1 MIQVVSQKLLRR
13 LSDEGSRSTK
23 LVPLHIGMLGSGIVR
38 LQNTLSGSTKET
50 SRIVAAEVAEEL
62 YSDLKQKKFLD
73 DVPRAKTFIF
83 FAEKLINQQR
93 RLAGKTRSVAFA
105 SDDEKLLKR
114 KNDGIIDYFY
124 ERDISLIR
132 TSDITEYF
140 NVLDDNRDKPLSASS
155 KNKHNIIIKK
165 VLRLAYDDGVIQT
178 IPPSPKIE
186 RKDNPRISF
195 SEDQYSKF
203 LKGTKEAISRQDSI
217 RGNVIS
223 DEFYYFALLI
233 VHSYLR
239 PTRTEAFGI
248 KHDDIEI
255 KDNPPHIQLDVD
267 GKTGRRLSASTEY
280 GVEFYQKL
288 KECNPDFNSPNDYI
302 FLPKMKNRETAA
314 RIGQRFFNH
323 VVEQENLKFDKD
335 GNPRSFYS
343 LRHYALQ
350 TRLRK
355 SGGAINIY
363 EFAKNA
369 QTLCLSPIGRTQ
381 FFLLFTDITT
391 DYSLTAISMT
401 ICLDDGFAEDIIL

>member
-1 MIQVVSQKLLRR
+1 MGSDSSRFAKTAKKTVRRGVSLYKVGASPYWYARIWN
-13 LSDEGSRSTK
+13 SSTAK
-23 LVPLHIGMLGSGIVR
+23 YIVR
-38 LQNTLSGSTKET
+38 STKET

-124 ERDISLIR
+124 KRDISLIR

-239 PTRTEAFGI
+239 PTKTEAFGL
-248 KHDDIEI
+248 KHDDMEI

-267 GKTGRRLSASTEY
+267 GKTGRRLSSSTEY
-280 GVEFYQKL
+280 GVEIYQKL
-288 KECNPDFNSPNDYI
+288 KRCNPERNSPNDFI
-302 FLPKMKNRETAA
+302 FLPKMKNRETAV

-369 QTLCLSPIGRTQ
+369 GTSVNQLEIFYLKFMERSPAQIKNLQT
-381 FFLLFTDITT
+381 
-391 DYSLTAISMT
+391 
-401 ICLDDGFAEDIIL
+401 FASE

>member
-1 MIQVVSQKLLRR
+1 MS
-13 LSDEGSRSTK
+13 SDSSRSAKTANK
-23 LVPLHIGMLGSGIVR
+23 TVRQGVSLYKVGASPYWYARIWNRSTAKYIVR
-38 LQNTLSGSTKET
+38 STKET

-73 DVPRAKTFIF
+73 DIPRAKTFIF

-114 KNDGIIDYFY
+114 KNNGIIDYFY
-124 ERDISLIR
+124 KRDISLIR
-132 TSDITEYF
+132 TSDITKSF
-140 NVLDDNRDKPLSASS
+140 NVLDDNRDKALSASS

-165 VLRLAYDDGVIQT
+165 FLRLAYDDGVIQT
-178 IPPSPKIE
+178 IPPSPKIK

-195 SEDQYSKF
+195 SEDQYSSF
-203 LKGTKEAISRQDSI
+203 LKGIKEAISRQDSI
-217 RGNVIS
+217 RGNVIC
-223 DEFYYFALLI
+223 DEFYYFSLLV

-239 PTRTEAFGI
+239 PTRTEAFGL
-248 KHDDIEI
+248 KPGDIEI

-369 QTLCLSPIGRTQ
+369 GTSVNQLERFYLKFMERSPAQIKNLQT
-381 FFLLFTDITT
+381 
-391 DYSLTAISMT
+391 
-401 ICLDDGFAEDIIL
+401 FASE

>member
-1 MIQVVSQKLLRR
+1 MSVDSSRFAKTAKKTVRRGVSLYKVEASPYWYARIWN
-13 LSDEGSRSTK
+13 SSVGK
-23 LVPLHIGMLGSGIVR
+23 YIVR
-38 LQNTLSGSTKET
+38 STKET
-50 SRIVAAEVAEEL
+50 SRLVAAEVAEEL

-73 DVPRAKTFIF
+73 EVPRTKTFIY
-83 FAEKLINQQR
+83 FAEKLIKQQR
-93 RLAGKTRSVAFA
+93 RLAGKTRSSAFA

-114 KNDGIIDYFY
+114 NGDGIIDYFY
-124 ERDISLIR
+124 KRDITLIR

-140 NVLDDNRDKPLSASS
+140 NVLDDNRTKPLSASS

-165 VLRLAYDDGVIQT
+165 VLRLAYDDGVLQT

-186 RKDNPRISF
+186 RKDNPRVSF
-195 SEDQYSKF
+195 SEEQYSSF
-203 LKGTKEAISRQDSI
+203 LKGISSAIKRKDTV

-223 DEFYYFALLI
+223 DEFYYFVLLL
-233 VHSYLR
+233 VHSYVR
-239 PTRTEAFGI
+239 PTRTEAFGL
-248 KHDDIEI
+248 KHHDIEI

-267 GKTGRRLSASTEY
+267 GKTGKRLSASTEY
-280 GVEFYQKL
+280 GVELYQKL
-288 KECNPDFNSPNDYI
+288 KACNPDYNSPEDYI
-302 FLPKMKNRETAA
+302 FLPKIKNRETAT

-323 VVEQENLKFDKD
+323 VVEQENLKFDKN

-369 QTLCLSPIGRTQ
+369 GTSVNQLERFYLKFMERSPAQIKNLQT
-381 FFLLFTDITT
+381 
-391 DYSLTAISMT
+391 
-401 ICLDDGFAEDIIL
+401 FASE

>member
-1 MIQVVSQKLLRR
+1 MSVDSSRFAKTAKKTVRRGVSLYKVEASPYWYARIWN
-13 LSDEGSRSTK
+13 SSVGK
-23 LVPLHIGMLGSGIVR
+23 YIVR
-38 LQNTLSGSTKET
+38 STKET
-50 SRIVAAEVAEEL
+50 SRLVAAEVAEEL

-73 DVPRAKTFIF
+73 EVPRTKTFIY
-83 FAEKLINQQR
+83 FAEKLIKQQR
-93 RLAGKTRSVAFA
+93 RLAGKTRSSAFA

-114 KNDGIIDYFY
+114 NGDGIIDYFY
-124 ERDISLIR
+124 KRDITLIR

-140 NVLDDNRDKPLSASS
+140 NVLDDNRTKPLSASS

-165 VLRLAYDDGVIQT
+165 VLRLAYDDGVLQT

-186 RKDNPRISF
+186 RKDNPRVSF
-195 SEDQYSKF
+195 SEEQYSSF
-203 LKGTKEAISRQDSI
+203 LKGISSAIKRKDTV

-223 DEFYYFALLI
+223 DEFYYFVLLL
-233 VHSYLR
+233 VHSYVR
-239 PTRTEAFGI
+239 PTRTEAFGL
-248 KHDDIEI
+248 KHHDIEI

-267 GKTGRRLSASTEY
+267 GKTGKRLSASTEY
-280 GVEFYQKL
+280 GVELYQKL
-288 KECNPDFNSPNDYI
+288 KACNPDYNSPEDYI
-302 FLPKMKNRETAA
+302 FLPKIKNRETAT

-323 VVEQENLKFDKD
+323 VVEKENLKFDKD

-369 QTLCLSPIGRTQ
+369 GTSVNQLERFYLKFMERSPAQIKNLQT
-381 FFLLFTDITT
+381 
-391 DYSLTAISMT
+391 
-401 ICLDDGFAEDIIL
+401 FASE

>member
-1 MIQVVSQKLLRR
+1 MSSASSRFIKTAKKTVRRGVSLYKVGASPYWYARIWNN
-13 LSDEGSRSTK
+13 SAGKYIVRSTK
-23 LVPLHIGMLGSGIVR
+23 E
-38 LQNTLSGSTKET
+38 K

-62 YSDLKQKKFLD
+62 FADLKQKNFLD
-73 DVPRAKTFIF
+73 EVPRTRTFIY

-93 RLAGKTRSVAFA
+93 RLSGRTRSAAFA
-105 SDDEKLLKR
+105 PDDEKLLKR
-114 KNDGIIDYFY
+114 NGDGIIDYFY
-124 ERDISLIR
+124 KRDITTIR

-140 NVLDDNRDKPLSASS
+140 NVLDDNRIKPLSASS

-186 RKDNPRISF
+186 RKDNPRVSF
-195 SEDQYSKF
+195 SEEQYSCF
-203 LKGTKEAISRQDSI
+203 LKGITTAINRQDI
-217 RGNVIS
+217 VRGNVIS
-223 DEFYYFALLI
+223 DEFYYFVLLL

-239 PTRTEAFGI
+239 PTRTEAFGL
-248 KHDDIEI
+248 KHQDIEI
-255 KDNPPHIQLDVD
+255 KDNPPHVQLDVN
-267 GKTGRRLSASTEY
+267 GKTGRRLSSSTEY

-288 KECNPDFNSPNDYI
+288 KACNPDYNSPKDYI
-302 FLPKMKNRETAA
+302 FLPKMKNRETAT

-323 VVEQENLKFDKD
+323 VVEQEDLKFDKD

-369 QTLCLSPIGRTQ
+369 GTSVNQLERFYLKFMERSPAQIKNLQT
-381 FFLLFTDITT
+381 
-391 DYSLTAISMT
+391 
-401 ICLDDGFAEDIIL
+401 FASE

>member
-1 MIQVVSQKLLRR
+1 MSVDSSRFAKTAKKTVRRGVSLYKVGASPYWYVRIWN
-13 LSDEGSRSTK
+13 SSEGK
-23 LVPLHIGMLGSGIVR
+23 YIVR
-38 LQNTLSGSTKET
+38 STKET
-50 SRIVAAEVAEEL
+50 SRLVAAEVAEEL

-73 DVPRAKTFIF
+73 EVPRTKTFIY
-83 FAEKLINQQR
+83 FAEKLIKQQR
-93 RLAGKTRSVAFA
+93 RLAGKTRSSAFA

-114 KNDGIIDYFY
+114 NGDGIIDYFY
-124 ERDISLIR
+124 KRVITLIR
-132 TSDITEYF
+132 TSDISEYF
-140 NVLDDNRDKPLSASS
+140 NVLDDNRIKPLSASS

-165 VLRLAYDDGVIQT
+165 VLRLAYDDGVLQT

-186 RKDNPRISF
+186 RKDNPRVSF
-195 SEDQYSKF
+195 SEEQYSSF
-203 LKGTKEAISRQDSI
+203 LKGISSAIKSKDTV

-223 DEFYYFALLI
+223 DEFYYFVLLL

-239 PTRTEAFGI
+239 PTRTEAFGL
-248 KHDDIEI
+248 KHRDIEI
-255 KDNPPHIQLDVD
+255 RDNPPHIQLDVD
-267 GKTGRRLSASTEY
+267 GKTGKRLSASTEY

-288 KECNPDFNSPNDYI
+288 KACNPDYNSPEDYI
-302 FLPKMKNRETAA
+302 FLPKMKNRETAT

-323 VVEQENLKFDKD
+323 VVEQENLKFDKN

-369 QTLCLSPIGRTQ
+369 GTSVNQLERFYLKFMERSPAQIKNLQT
-381 FFLLFTDITT
+381 
-391 DYSLTAISMT
+391 
-401 ICLDDGFAEDIIL
+401 FASE

>member
-1 MIQVVSQKLLRR
+1 MSSDSSRFAKTANKTVRQGVSLYKVGASPYWYARIWN
-13 LSDEGSRSTK
+13 RSTAK
-23 LVPLHIGMLGSGIVR
+23 YIVR
-38 LQNTLSGSTKET
+38 STKET
-50 SRIVAAEVAEEL
+50 SHIVAAEVAEEL

-73 DVPRAKTFIF
+73 DVPKAKTFIF

-124 ERDISLIR
+124 KRDISLIR

-195 SEDQYSKF
+195 SEDQYSSF
-203 LKGTKEAISRQDSI
+203 LKGIKEAISRQDSI

-223 DEFYYFALLI
+223 DQFYYFALLV

-239 PTRTEAFGI
+239 PTRTEAFSL
-248 KHDDIEI
+248 KHGDIEI

-369 QTLCLSPIGRTQ
+369 GTSVNQLERFYLKFMERSPAQIKNLQT
-381 FFLLFTDITT
+381 
-391 DYSLTAISMT
+391 
-401 ICLDDGFAEDIIL
+401 FASE

>member
-1 MIQVVSQKLLRR
+1 MSVDSSRFAKTAKKTVRRGVSLYKVEASPYWYARIWN
-13 LSDEGSRSTK
+13 SSVGK
-23 LVPLHIGMLGSGIVR
+23 YIVR
-38 LQNTLSGSTKET
+38 STKET
-50 SRIVAAEVAEEL
+50 SRLVAAEVAEEL

-73 DVPRAKTFIF
+73 EVPRTKTFIY
-83 FAEKLINQQR
+83 FAEKLIKQQR
-93 RLAGKTRSVAFA
+93 RLAGKTRSSAFA

-114 KNDGIIDYFY
+114 NGDGIIDYFY
-124 ERDISLIR
+124 KRDITLIR

-140 NVLDDNRDKPLSASS
+140 NVLDDNRTKPLSASS

-165 VLRLAYDDGVIQT
+165 VLRLAYDDGVLQT

-186 RKDNPRISF
+186 RKDNPRVSF
-195 SEDQYSKF
+195 SEEQYSSF
-203 LKGTKEAISRQDSI
+203 LKGISPAIKRKDTV

-223 DEFYYFALLI
+223 DEFYYFVLLL
-233 VHSYLR
+233 VHSYVR
-239 PTRTEAFGI
+239 PTRTEAFGL
-248 KHDDIEI
+248 KHHDIEI

-267 GKTGRRLSASTEY
+267 GKTGKRLSASTEY

-288 KECNPDFNSPNDYI
+288 KACNPDYNSPEDYI
-302 FLPKMKNRETAA
+302 FLPKIKNRETAT

-323 VVEQENLKFDKD
+323 VVEQENLKFDKN

-369 QTLCLSPIGRTQ
+369 GTSVNQLERFYLKFMERSPAQIKNLQT
-381 FFLLFTDITT
+381 
-391 DYSLTAISMT
+391 
-401 ICLDDGFAEDIIL
+401 FASE

>member
-1 MIQVVSQKLLRR
+1 MSVDSSRFAKTAKKTVRRGVSLYKVEASPYWYARIWN
-13 LSDEGSRSTK
+13 SSVGK
-23 LVPLHIGMLGSGIVR
+23 YIVR
-38 LQNTLSGSTKET
+38 STKET
-50 SRIVAAEVAEEL
+50 SRLAAAEVAEEL

-73 DVPRAKTFIF
+73 EVPRTKTFIY
-83 FAEKLINQQR
+83 FAEKLIKQQR
-93 RLAGKTRSVAFA
+93 RLAGKTRSSAFA

-114 KNDGIIDYFY
+114 NGDGIIDYFY
-124 ERDISLIR
+124 KRDITLIR

-140 NVLDDNRDKPLSASS
+140 NVLDDNRTKPLSASS

-165 VLRLAYDDGVIQT
+165 VLRLAYDDGVLQT

-186 RKDNPRISF
+186 RKDNPRVSF
-195 SEDQYSKF
+195 SEEQYSSF
-203 LKGTKEAISRQDSI
+203 LKGISSAIKRKDTV

-223 DEFYYFALLI
+223 DEFYYFVLLL
-233 VHSYLR
+233 VHSYVR
-239 PTRTEAFGI
+239 PTRTEAFGL
-248 KHDDIEI
+248 KHHDIEI

-267 GKTGRRLSASTEY
+267 GKTGKRLSASTEY

-288 KECNPDFNSPNDYI
+288 KACNPDYNSPEDYI
-302 FLPKMKNRETAA
+302 FLPKIKNRETAT

-323 VVEQENLKFDKD
+323 VVEQENLKFDKN

-369 QTLCLSPIGRTQ
+369 GTSVNQLERFYLKFMERSPAQIKNLQT
-381 FFLLFTDITT
+381 
-391 DYSLTAISMT
+391 
-401 ICLDDGFAEDIIL
+401 FASE

>member
-1 MIQVVSQKLLRR
+1 MSVDSSRFAKTAKKTVRRGVSLYKVEASPYWYARIWN
-13 LSDEGSRSTK
+13 SSVGK
-23 LVPLHIGMLGSGIVR
+23 YIVR
-38 LQNTLSGSTKET
+38 STKET
-50 SRIVAAEVAEEL
+50 SRLVAAEVAEEL

-73 DVPRAKTFIF
+73 EVPRTKTFIY
-83 FAEKLINQQR
+83 FAEKLIKQQR
-93 RLAGKTRSVAFA
+93 RLAGKTRSSAFA

-114 KNDGIIDYFY
+114 NGDGIIDYFY
-124 ERDISLIR
+124 KRDITLIR

-140 NVLDDNRDKPLSASS
+140 NVLDDNRTKPLSASS

-165 VLRLAYDDGVIQT
+165 VLRLAYDDGVLQT

-186 RKDNPRISF
+186 RKDNPRVSF
-195 SEDQYSKF
+195 SEEQYSSF
-203 LKGTKEAISRQDSI
+203 LKGISSAIKRKDTV

-223 DEFYYFALLI
+223 DEFYYFVLLL
-233 VHSYLR
+233 VHSYVR
-239 PTRTEAFGI
+239 PTRTEAFGL
-248 KHDDIEI
+248 KHHDIEI

-267 GKTGRRLSASTEY
+267 GKTGKRLSASTEY

-288 KECNPDFNSPNDYI
+288 KACNPDYNSLEDYI
-302 FLPKMKNRETAA
+302 FLPKMKNRETAT

-323 VVEQENLKFDKD
+323 VVEQENLKFDKN

-369 QTLCLSPIGRTQ
+369 GTSVNQLERFYLKFMERSPAQIKNLQT
-381 FFLLFTDITT
+381 
-391 DYSLTAISMT
+391 
-401 ICLDDGFAEDIIL
+401 FASE

>member
-1 MIQVVSQKLLRR
+1 MSVDSSRFAKTAKKTVRRGVSLYKVEASPYWYARIWN
-13 LSDEGSRSTK
+13 SSVGK
-23 LVPLHIGMLGSGIVR
+23 YIVR
-38 LQNTLSGSTKET
+38 STKET
-50 SRIVAAEVAEEL
+50 SRLVAAEVAEEL

-73 DVPRAKTFIF
+73 EVPRTKTFIY
-83 FAEKLINQQR
+83 FAEKLIKQQR
-93 RLAGKTRSVAFA
+93 RLAGKTRSSAFA
-105 SDDEKLLKR
+105 SDDEKLLR
-114 KNDGIIDYFY
+114 RNGDGIIDYFY
-124 ERDISLIR
+124 KRDITLIR

-140 NVLDDNRDKPLSASS
+140 NVLDDNRTKPLSASS

-165 VLRLAYDDGVIQT
+165 VLRLAYDDGVLQT

-186 RKDNPRISF
+186 RKDNPRVSF
-195 SEDQYSKF
+195 SEEQYSSF
-203 LKGTKEAISRQDSI
+203 LKGISSAIKRKDTV

-223 DEFYYFALLI
+223 DEFYYFVLLL
-233 VHSYLR
+233 VHSYVR
-239 PTRTEAFGI
+239 PTRTEAFGL
-248 KHDDIEI
+248 KHHDIEI

-267 GKTGRRLSASTEY
+267 GKTGKRLSASTEY

-288 KECNPDFNSPNDYI
+288 KACNPDYNSPEDYI
-302 FLPKMKNRETAA
+302 FLPKIKNRETAT

-323 VVEQENLKFDKD
+323 VVEQENLKFDKN

-369 QTLCLSPIGRTQ
+369 GTSVNQLERFYLKFMERSPAQIKNLQT
-381 FFLLFTDITT
+381 
-391 DYSLTAISMT
+391 
-401 ICLDDGFAEDIIL
+401 FASE

>member
-1 MIQVVSQKLLRR
+1 MSVDSSRFAKTAKKTVRRGVSLYKVGASPYWYARIWN
-13 LSDEGSRSTK
+13 SSVGK
-23 LVPLHIGMLGSGIVR
+23 YIVR
-38 LQNTLSGSTKET
+38 STKET
-50 SRIVAAEVAEEL
+50 SRLVAAEVAEEL

-73 DVPRAKTFIF
+73 EVPRTKTFIY
-83 FAEKLINQQR
+83 FAEKLIKQQR
-93 RLAGKTRSVAFA
+93 RLAGKIRSSAFA

-114 KNDGIIDYFY
+114 NGDGIIDYFY
-124 ERDISLIR
+124 KRDITLIR

-140 NVLDDNRDKPLSASS
+140 NLLDDNRTKPLSASS

-165 VLRLAYDDGVIQT
+165 VLRLAYDDGVLQT

-186 RKDNPRISF
+186 RKDNPRVSF
-195 SEDQYSKF
+195 SEEQYSSF
-203 LKGTKEAISRQDSI
+203 LKGISSAIKRKDTV

-223 DEFYYFALLI
+223 DEFYYFVLLL

-239 PTRTEAFGI
+239 PTRTEAFGL
-248 KHDDIEI
+248 KHHDIEI

-267 GKTGRRLSASTEY
+267 GKTGKRLSASTEY

-288 KECNPDFNSPNDYI
+288 TACNPDYNSPEDYI
-302 FLPKMKNRETAA
+302 FLPKVKNRETAT

-369 QTLCLSPIGRTQ
+369 GTSVNQLERFYLKFMERSPAQIKNLQT
-381 FFLLFTDITT
+381 
-391 DYSLTAISMT
+391 
-401 ICLDDGFAEDIIL
+401 FASE

>member
-1 MIQVVSQKLLRR
+1 MSSDSSRFAKTANKTVRQGVSLYKVGASPYWYARIWN
-13 LSDEGSRSTK
+13 RSTAK
-23 LVPLHIGMLGSGIVR
+23 YIVR
-38 LQNTLSGSTKET
+38 STKET

-73 DVPRAKTFIF
+73 DVPKAKTFIF

-124 ERDISLIR
+124 KRDISLIR
-132 TSDITEYF
+132 TSDITKSF
-140 NVLDDNRDKPLSASS
+140 NVLDDNRDKALSASS

-165 VLRLAYDDGVIQT
+165 FLRLAYDDGVIQI
-178 IPPSPKIE
+178 IPPSPKIK

-195 SEDQYSKF
+195 SEDQYSSF
-203 LKGTKEAISRQDSI
+203 LKGIKEAISRQDSI

-223 DEFYYFALLI
+223 DQFYYFALLV

-239 PTRTEAFGI
+239 PTRTEAFSL
-248 KHDDIEI
+248 KHGDIEI

-369 QTLCLSPIGRTQ
+369 GTSVNQLERFYLKFMERSPAQIKNLQT
-381 FFLLFTDITT
+381 
-391 DYSLTAISMT
+391 
-401 ICLDDGFAEDIIL
+401 FASE

>member
-1 MIQVVSQKLLRR
+1 MSVDSSRFAKTAKKTVRRGVSLYKVEASPYWYARIWN
-13 LSDEGSRSTK
+13 SSVGK
-23 LVPLHIGMLGSGIVR
+23 YIVR
-38 LQNTLSGSTKET
+38 STKET
-50 SRIVAAEVAEEL
+50 SRLVAAEVAEEL

-73 DVPRAKTFIF
+73 EVPRTKTFIY
-83 FAEKLINQQR
+83 FAEKLIKQQR
-93 RLAGKTRSVAFA
+93 RLAGKTRSSAFA

-114 KNDGIIDYFY
+114 NGDGIIDYFY
-124 ERDISLIR
+124 KRDITLIR
-132 TSDITEYF
+132 TSDIKEYF
-140 NVLDDNRDKPLSASS
+140 NVLDDNRTKPLSASS

-165 VLRLAYDDGVIQT
+165 VLRLAYDDGVLQT

-186 RKDNPRISF
+186 RKDNPRVSF
-195 SEDQYSKF
+195 SEEQYSSF
-203 LKGTKEAISRQDSI
+203 LKGISSAIKRKDTV

-223 DEFYYFALLI
+223 DEFYYFVLLL
-233 VHSYLR
+233 VHSYVR
-239 PTRTEAFGI
+239 PTRTEAFGL
-248 KHDDIEI
+248 KHHDIEI

-267 GKTGRRLSASTEY
+267 GKTGKRLSASTEY

-288 KECNPDFNSPNDYI
+288 KACNPDYNSPEDYI
-302 FLPKMKNRETAA
+302 FLPKIKNRETAT

-323 VVEQENLKFDKD
+323 VVEQENLKFDKN

-369 QTLCLSPIGRTQ
+369 GTSVNQLERFYLKFMERSPAQIKNLQT
-381 FFLLFTDITT
+381 
-391 DYSLTAISMT
+391 
-401 ICLDDGFAEDIIL
+401 FASE

>member
-1 MIQVVSQKLLRR
+1 MLQRLR
-13 LSDEGSRSTK
+13 K
-23 LVPLHIGMLGSGIVR
+23 
-38 LQNTLSGSTKET
+38 Q
-50 SRIVAAEVAEEL
+50 L

-114 KNDGIIDYFY
+114 KNDGILDYFY
-124 ERDISLIR
+124 KRDISLIR
-132 TSDITEYF
+132 SSDITEYF

-195 SEDQYSKF
+195 SEDQYSRF

-288 KECNPDFNSPNDYI
+288 KRCNPECNSPNDFI

-369 QTLCLSPIGRTQ
+369 GTSVNQLERFYLKFMERSPAQIKNLQT
-381 FFLLFTDITT
+381 
-391 DYSLTAISMT
+391 
-401 ICLDDGFAEDIIL
+401 FASE

>member
-1 MIQVVSQKLLRR
+1 MSVDSSRFAKTAKKTVRRGVSLYKVEASPYWYARIWN
-13 LSDEGSRSTK
+13 SSVGK
-23 LVPLHIGMLGSGIVR
+23 YIVR
-38 LQNTLSGSTKET
+38 STKET
-50 SRIVAAEVAEEL
+50 SRLVAAEVAEEL

-73 DVPRAKTFIF
+73 EVPRTKTFIY
-83 FAEKLINQQR
+83 FAEKLIKQQR
-93 RLAGKTRSVAFA
+93 RLAGKTRSSAFA

-114 KNDGIIDYFY
+114 NGDGIIDYFY
-124 ERDISLIR
+124 KRDITLIR

-140 NVLDDNRDKPLSASS
+140 NVLDDNRTKPLSASS

-165 VLRLAYDDGVIQT
+165 VLRLAYDDGVLQT

-186 RKDNPRISF
+186 RKDNPRVSF
-195 SEDQYSKF
+195 SEEQYSSF
-203 LKGTKEAISRQDSI
+203 LKGISSAIKRKDTV

-223 DEFYYFALLI
+223 DEFYYFVLLL
-233 VHSYLR
+233 VHSYVR
-239 PTRTEAFGI
+239 PTRTEAFGL
-248 KHDDIEI
+248 KHHDIEI

-267 GKTGRRLSASTEY
+267 GKTGKRLSASTEY

-288 KECNPDFNSPNDYI
+288 KACNPDYNSPEDYI
-302 FLPKMKNRETAA
+302 FLPKIKNRETAT

-323 VVEQENLKFDKD
+323 VVEQENLKFDKN

-369 QTLCLSPIGRTQ
+369 GTSVNQLEKFHLKFRERSPAQIKHLQ
-381 FFLLFTDITT
+381 
-391 DYSLTAISMT
+391 A
-401 ICLDDGFAEDIIL
+401 FASE

>member
-1 MIQVVSQKLLRR
+1 MSVNSSRFAKTAKKTVRRGVSLYKVGASPYWYARIWN
-13 LSDEGSRSTK
+13 SSVGK
-23 LVPLHIGMLGSGIVR
+23 YIVR
-38 LQNTLSGSTKET
+38 STKET
-50 SRIVAAEVAEEL
+50 SRLVAAEVAEEL

-73 DVPRAKTFIF
+73 EVPSTKTFIY
-83 FAEKLINQQR
+83 FAEKLIKQQR
-93 RLAGKTRSVAFA
+93 RLAGKTRSSAFA

-114 KNDGIIDYFY
+114 NGDGIIDYFY
-124 ERDISLIR
+124 KRDITLIR

-140 NVLDDNRDKPLSASS
+140 NVLDDNRTKPLSASS

-165 VLRLAYDDGVIQT
+165 VLRLAYDDGVLQT

-186 RKDNPRISF
+186 RKDNPRVSF
-195 SEDQYSKF
+195 SEEQYSSF
-203 LKGTKEAISRQDSI
+203 LKGISSAIKRKDTV

-223 DEFYYFALLI
+223 DEFYYFVLLL

-239 PTRTEAFGI
+239 PTRTEAFGL
-248 KHDDIEI
+248 KHHDIEI

-288 KECNPDFNSPNDYI
+288 KACNPDYNSPEDYI
-302 FLPKMKNRETAA
+302 FLPKMKNRETAT

-323 VVEQENLKFDKD
+323 VVEKENLKFDKD
-335 GNPRSFYS
+335 GKPRSFYS
-343 LRHYALQ
+343 LRHYALE

-369 QTLCLSPIGRTQ
+369 GTSVNQLERFYLKFMERSPAQIKNLQT
-381 FFLLFTDITT
+381 
-391 DYSLTAISMT
+391 
-401 ICLDDGFAEDIIL
+401 FASE

>member
-1 MIQVVSQKLLRR
+1 
-13 LSDEGSRSTK
+13 
-23 LVPLHIGMLGSGIVR
+23 
-38 LQNTLSGSTKET
+38 
-50 SRIVAAEVAEEL
+50 
-62 YSDLKQKKFLD
+62 
-73 DVPRAKTFIF
+73 
-83 FAEKLINQQR
+83 
-93 RLAGKTRSVAFA
+93 LAGKTRSVAFA

-124 ERDISLIR
+124 KRDISLIR

-239 PTRTEAFGI
+239 PTKTEAFGL
-248 KHDDIEI
+248 KHDDMEI

-267 GKTGRRLSASTEY
+267 GKTGRRLSSSTEY
-280 GVEFYQKL
+280 GVEIYQKL
-288 KECNPDFNSPNDYI
+288 KRCNPERNSPNDFI

-369 QTLCLSPIGRTQ
+369 GTSVNQLERFYLKFMERSPAQIKNLQT
-381 FFLLFTDITT
+381 
-391 DYSLTAISMT
+391 
-401 ICLDDGFAEDIIL
+401 FASE

>member
-1 MIQVVSQKLLRR
+1 MSGDSSRFAKTAKKTVRRGVSLYKVGASPYWYARIWN
-13 LSDEGSRSTK
+13 SSVGK
-23 LVPLHIGMLGSGIVR
+23 YIVR
-38 LQNTLSGSTKET
+38 STKET
-50 SRIVAAEVAEEL
+50 SRLVAAEVAEEL

-73 DVPRAKTFIF
+73 EAPRTKTFIY
-83 FAEKLINQQR
+83 FAEKLIKQQR
-93 RLAGKTRSVAFA
+93 RLAGKTRSYAFA

-114 KNDGIIDYFY
+114 NGDGIIDYFY
-124 ERDISLIR
+124 KRDITLIR

-140 NVLDDNRDKPLSASS
+140 NVLDDNRTKPLSASS

-165 VLRLAYDDGVIQT
+165 VLRLAYDDGVLQT

-186 RKDNPRISF
+186 RKDNPRVSF
-195 SEDQYSKF
+195 SEEQYSSF
-203 LKGTKEAISRQDSI
+203 LKGISSAIKRKDTV

-223 DEFYYFALLI
+223 DEFYYFVLLL
-233 VHSYLR
+233 VHSYVR
-239 PTRTEAFGI
+239 PTRTEAFGL
-248 KHDDIEI
+248 KHHDIEI

-267 GKTGRRLSASTEY
+267 GKTGKRLSASTEY
-280 GVEFYQKL
+280 GVELYQKL
-288 KECNPDFNSPNDYI
+288 KACNPDYNSPEDYI
-302 FLPKMKNRETAA
+302 FLPKIKNRETAT

-323 VVEQENLKFDKD
+323 VVEQENLKFDKN

-369 QTLCLSPIGRTQ
+369 GTSVNQLERFYLKFMERSPAQIKNLQT
-381 FFLLFTDITT
+381 
-391 DYSLTAISMT
+391 
-401 ICLDDGFAEDIIL
+401 FASE

>member
-1 MIQVVSQKLLRR
+1 MSVDSSRFAKTAKKTVRRGVSLYKVEASPYWYARIWN
-13 LSDEGSRSTK
+13 SSVGK
-23 LVPLHIGMLGSGIVR
+23 YIVR
-38 LQNTLSGSTKET
+38 STKET
-50 SRIVAAEVAEEL
+50 SRLVAAEVAEEL

-73 DVPRAKTFIF
+73 EVPRTKTFIY
-83 FAEKLINQQR
+83 FAEKLIKQQR
-93 RLAGKTRSVAFA
+93 RLAGKTRSSAFA

-114 KNDGIIDYFY
+114 NGDGIIDYFY
-124 ERDISLIR
+124 KRDITLIR

-140 NVLDDNRDKPLSASS
+140 NVLDDNRTKPLSASS

-165 VLRLAYDDGVIQT
+165 VLRLAYDDGVLQT

-186 RKDNPRISF
+186 RKDNPRVSF
-195 SEDQYSKF
+195 SEEQYSSF
-203 LKGTKEAISRQDSI
+203 LKGISSAIKRKDTV

-223 DEFYYFALLI
+223 DEFYYFVLLL
-233 VHSYLR
+233 VHSYVR
-239 PTRTEAFGI
+239 PTRTEAFGL
-248 KHDDIEI
+248 KHHDIEI

-267 GKTGRRLSASTEY
+267 GKTGKRLSASTEY

-288 KECNPDFNSPNDYI
+288 KACNPDYNSPEDYI
-302 FLPKMKNRETAA
+302 FLPKIKNRETAT

-323 VVEQENLKFDKD
+323 VVEQENLKFDKN

-369 QTLCLSPIGRTQ
+369 GTSVNQLERFYLKFMERSPAQIKNLQT
-381 FFLLFTDITT
+381 
-391 DYSLTAISMT
+391 
-401 ICLDDGFAEDIIL
+401 FASE

>member
-1 MIQVVSQKLLRR
+1 MSVDSSRFAKTAKKTVRRGVSLYKVGASPYWYARIWN
-13 LSDEGSRSTK
+13 SSVGK
-23 LVPLHIGMLGSGIVR
+23 YIVR
-38 LQNTLSGSTKET
+38 STKET
-50 SRIVAAEVAEEL
+50 SRLVAAEVAEEL

-73 DVPRAKTFIF
+73 EVPRTKTFIY
-83 FAEKLINQQR
+83 FAEKLIKQQR
-93 RLAGKTRSVAFA
+93 RLAGKTRSSAFA

-114 KNDGIIDYFY
+114 NGDGIIDYFY
-124 ERDISLIR
+124 KRDITLIR
-132 TSDITEYF
+132 TSDIKEYF
-140 NVLDDNRDKPLSASS
+140 NVLDDNRTKPLSASS

-165 VLRLAYDDGVIQT
+165 VLRLAYDDGVLQT

-186 RKDNPRISF
+186 RKDNPRVSF
-195 SEDQYSKF
+195 SEEQYSSF
-203 LKGTKEAISRQDSI
+203 LKGISSAIKRKDTV

-223 DEFYYFALLI
+223 DEFYYFVLLL
-233 VHSYLR
+233 VHSYVR
-239 PTRTEAFGI
+239 PTRTEAFGL
-248 KHDDIEI
+248 KHHDIEI

-267 GKTGRRLSASTEY
+267 GKTGKRLSASTEY

-288 KECNPDFNSPNDYI
+288 KACNPDYNSPEDYI
-302 FLPKMKNRETAA
+302 FLPKIKNRETAT

-323 VVEQENLKFDKD
+323 VVEQENLKFDKN

-369 QTLCLSPIGRTQ
+369 GTSVNQLERFYLKFMERSPAQIKNLQT
-381 FFLLFTDITT
+381 
-391 DYSLTAISMT
+391 
-401 ICLDDGFAEDIIL
+401 FASE

>member
-1 MIQVVSQKLLRR
+1 MS
-13 LSDEGSRSTK
+13 SDSSRSAKTANK
-23 LVPLHIGMLGSGIVR
+23 TVRQGVSLYKVGASPYWYARIWNRSTAKYIVR
-38 LQNTLSGSTKET
+38 STKET

-62 YSDLKQKKFLD
+62 YSDLKRKKFLD
-73 DVPRAKTFIF
+73 DVPKAKTFIF

-124 ERDISLIR
+124 KRDISLIR
-132 TSDITEYF
+132 TSDITKSF
-140 NVLDDNRDKPLSASS
+140 NVLDDNRDKALSASS

-165 VLRLAYDDGVIQT
+165 FLRLAYDDGVIQT
-178 IPPSPKIE
+178 IPPSPKIK

-195 SEDQYSKF
+195 SEDQYSSF
-203 LKGTKEAISRQDSI
+203 LKGIKEAISRQDSI

-223 DEFYYFALLI
+223 DQFYYFALLV

-239 PTRTEAFGI
+239 PTRTEAFSL
-248 KHDDIEI
+248 KHGDIEI

-369 QTLCLSPIGRTQ
+369 GTSVNQLERFYLKFIERSPAQIKNLQT
-381 FFLLFTDITT
+381 
-391 DYSLTAISMT
+391 
-401 ICLDDGFAEDIIL
+401 FASE

>member
-1 MIQVVSQKLLRR
+1 MSVDSSRFAKTAKKTVRRGVSLYKVEASPYWYARIWN
-13 LSDEGSRSTK
+13 SSVGK
-23 LVPLHIGMLGSGIVR
+23 YIVR
-38 LQNTLSGSTKET
+38 STKET
-50 SRIVAAEVAEEL
+50 SRLVAAEVAEEL

-73 DVPRAKTFIF
+73 EVPRTKTFIY
-83 FAEKLINQQR
+83 FAEKLIKQQR
-93 RLAGKTRSVAFA
+93 RLAGKTRSSAFA

-114 KNDGIIDYFY
+114 NGDGIIDYFY
-124 ERDISLIR
+124 KRDITLIR

-140 NVLDDNRDKPLSASS
+140 NVLDDNRTKPLSASS

-165 VLRLAYDDGVIQT
+165 VLRLAYDDGVLQT

-186 RKDNPRISF
+186 RKDNPRVSF
-195 SEDQYSKF
+195 SEEQYSSF
-203 LKGTKEAISRQDSI
+203 LKGISSAIKRKDTV

-223 DEFYYFALLI
+223 DEFYYFVLLL

-239 PTRTEAFGI
+239 PTRTEAFGL
-248 KHDDIEI
+248 KHHDIEI

-267 GKTGRRLSASTEY
+267 GKTGKRLSASTEY

-288 KECNPDFNSPNDYI
+288 KACNPDYNSPEDYI
-302 FLPKMKNRETAA
+302 FLPKIKNRETAT

-323 VVEQENLKFDKD
+323 VVEQENLKFDKN

-355 SGGAINIY
+355 SGGATNIY

-369 QTLCLSPIGRTQ
+369 GTSVNQLERFYLKFMERSPAQIKNLQT
-381 FFLLFTDITT
+381 
-391 DYSLTAISMT
+391 
-401 ICLDDGFAEDIIL
+401 FASE

>member
-1 MIQVVSQKLLRR
+1 MGSDSSRFAKTAKKTVRRGVSLYKVGASPYWYARIWN
-13 LSDEGSRSTK
+13 RSTAK
-23 LVPLHIGMLGSGIVR
+23 YIVR
-38 LQNTLSGSTKET
+38 STKET
-50 SRIVAAEVAEEL
+50 SRIVAAEVAKEL

-114 KNDGIIDYFY
+114 KNNGIIDYFY
-124 ERDISLIR
+124 KRDISLIR

-195 SEDQYSKF
+195 SEDQYSSF
-203 LKGTKEAISRQDSI
+203 LKGIKEAISRQDSI
-217 RGNVIS
+217 RGNVIC
-223 DEFYYFALLI
+223 DEFYYFSLLV

-239 PTRTEAFGI
+239 PTRTEAFGL
-248 KHDDIEI
+248 KHGDIEI

-288 KECNPDFNSPNDYI
+288 EECNPDCNSPNDYI

-363 EFAKNA
+363 EFAKNVGTSVNQLERFYLKFMERSPA
-369 QTLCLSPIGRTQ
+369 QIKNLQT
-381 FFLLFTDITT
+381 
-391 DYSLTAISMT
+391 
-401 ICLDDGFAEDIIL
+401 FASE

>member
-1 MIQVVSQKLLRR
+1 MSSDSSRFAKTANKTVRQGVSLYKVGASPYWYARIWN
-13 LSDEGSRSTK
+13 RSTAK
-23 LVPLHIGMLGSGIVR
+23 YIVR
-38 LQNTLSGSTKET
+38 STKET

-73 DVPRAKTFIF
+73 DVPKAKTFIF

-124 ERDISLIR
+124 KRDISLIR
-132 TSDITEYF
+132 TSDITKYF
-140 NVLDDNRDKPLSASS
+140 NVLDDNRDKALSASS

-165 VLRLAYDDGVIQT
+165 FLRLAYDDGVIQI
-178 IPPSPKIE
+178 IPPSPKIK

-195 SEDQYSKF
+195 SEDQYSSF
-203 LKGTKEAISRQDSI
+203 LKGIKEAISRQDSI

-223 DEFYYFALLI
+223 DQFYYFALLV

-239 PTRTEAFGI
+239 PTRTEAFSL
-248 KHDDIEI
+248 KHGDIEI

-369 QTLCLSPIGRTQ
+369 GTSVNQLERFYLKFMERSPAQIKNLQT
-381 FFLLFTDITT
+381 
-391 DYSLTAISMT
+391 
-401 ICLDDGFAEDIIL
+401 FASE

>member
-1 MIQVVSQKLLRR
+1 MSSDSSRFIKTAKKTVRRGVSLYKVGASPYWYARIWN
-13 LSDEGSRSTK
+13 SSAGKYIVRSTK
-23 LVPLHIGMLGSGIVR
+23 E
-38 LQNTLSGSTKET
+38 K

-62 YSDLKQKKFLD
+62 FADLKQKNFLD
-73 DVPRAKTFIF
+73 EVPRTRTFIY

-93 RLAGKTRSVAFA
+93 RLSGRTRSAAFA

-114 KNDGIIDYFY
+114 NGDGIIDYFY
-124 ERDISLIR
+124 KRDITTIR
-132 TSDITEYF
+132 TSDITQYF
-140 NVLDDNRDKPLSASS
+140 NVLDDNRIKPLSASS

-186 RKDNPRISF
+186 RKDNPRVSF
-195 SEDQYSKF
+195 SEEQYSCF
-203 LKGTKEAISRQDSI
+203 LKGITTAINRQDVV

-223 DEFYYFALLI
+223 DEFYYFVLLL

-239 PTRTEAFGI
+239 PTRTEAFGL
-248 KHDDIEI
+248 KHQDIEI
-255 KDNPPHIQLDVD
+255 KDNPPHVQLDVN
-267 GKTGRRLSASTEY
+267 GKTGRRLSSSTEY

-288 KECNPDFNSPNDYI
+288 KACNPDYNSPKDFI
-302 FLPKMKNRETAA
+302 FLPKMKNRETAT

-323 VVEQENLKFDKD
+323 VVEQEDLKFDKD

-369 QTLCLSPIGRTQ
+369 GTSVNQLERFYLKFMERSPAQIKNLQT
-381 FFLLFTDITT
+381 
-391 DYSLTAISMT
+391 
-401 ICLDDGFAEDIIL
+401 FASE